1 MAEGSRVTAS
11 WTLLETKNMISLAKA
26 EAGVIKELAYKEA
39 EREADKIKAK
49 AQDEVAEILRAADDI
64 ELEARFTRDDA
75 IAFKQQMVAEA
86 AEIKAAAEAEAA
98 QMRQQQA
105 QFLSLVKE
113 KISNIT
119 VETAMETGILDLSSH

>member
-1 MAEGSRVTAS
+1 MRPKKSTLYGGAHNIGQALLLLIQTA
-11 WTLLETKNMISLAKA
+11 WSL
-26 EAGVIKELAYKEA
+26 VRT

-75 IAFKQQMVAEA
+75 IAFKQQMEA
-86 AEIKAAAEAEAA
+86 DAEAEAA

-119 VETAMETGILDLSSH
+119 VETAMETGILDLSSY